1 MQTTALH
8 PDYEISTVRDALRQA
23 ECAALVQRAERIG
36 FTDAPITTPIGF
48 VMMPEVRNNTR
59 VMVDEPKL
67 AADLW
72 ERLAPVVPSRLGAWS
87 AVGLNERLRFYRY
100 EPGQRFAW
108 HYDGAFVRAL
118 EERSRLL
125 EERSQLTLMLY
136 LNGDFE
142 GGATEFDVD
151 PALSV
156 RPERGMALLFAHR
169 VRHQGAAVTR
179 GVKYV
184 LRTDVMFR
192 RAE

>member
-36 FTDAPITTPIGF
+36 FTDAPITTPMGF

-59 VMVDEPKL
+59 VMVDEPTL
-67 AADLW
+67 AAELW
-72 ERLAPVVPSRLGAWS
+72 ERLAPVVPSRLGTWT

-100 EPGQRFAW
+100 EPGQRFVW
-108 HYDGAFVRAL
+108 HCDGAFVRAL
-118 EERSRLL
+118 G
-125 EERSQLTLMLY
+125 ERSQLTLMLY

-142 GGATEFDVD
+142 GGATDFDVD

-169 VRHQGAAVTR
+169 VRHQGAEVTR